1 MHLQIAA
8 RPFDTS
14 LNHPSTHPSRTF
26 LLFIF
31 FLQIL
36 CLYATLR
43 VVIDLPTEQA
53 SRSFRPIWALRLV
66 SRVLVLDLEIG
77 GTA

>member
-1 MHLQIAA
+1 MHLQRGAC
-8 RPFDTS
+8 PFDTS
-14 LNHPSTHPSRTF
+14 LNHPSTHPSMTF

-31 FLQIL
+31 FLQVL
-36 CLYATLR
+36 CLYATLK

-66 SRVLVLDLEIG
+66 AG
-77 GTA
+77 G